1 MKTTAEH
8 PLRRH
13 LPGRRT
19 ARGVSLVE
27 AMVALAVMAFGM
39 LALVG
44 VQATL
49 RLNTDLAKQRSE
61 ATQIATEEVERMRRY
76 AALLP
81 VNGEPG
87 VSWTELLGR
96 TVEAYQPPESIGN
109 TSYRVERMVNT
120 DAATQQKVFQV
131 AVSWTDR
138 TGTAQRVVLD
148 GAVLGAA
155 PELSALLSV
164 PVRPSAVSQVNGR
177 DVTAPVDRITD
188 VDATTSRFLPPG
200 TSTVAWLFN
209 RTTGDLQACT
219 WDGTSTSNC
228 RRARLV
234 SGEVRFH
241 RTTGPGDIPVIT
253 AANAENP
260 AGTDIGQR
268 LRLGNGPNAMVMV
281 YPARLTG
288 VTSECYADNPTAAE
302 LDPAALPR
310 ITAIKYYC
318 ALLSGAT
325 AGWGGQLNARLLDA
339 TGGAPVTPSLL
350 GTGVRVC
357 RYTKA
362 SSEFTGNDDHPKTYC
377 VIASTTLRDNA
388 DCIVTRVSNNLINQN
403 FLVIP
408 GNGSCPTDTAPNLA
422 TGDLLNTNTLPHQ
435 P

>member
-13 LPGRRT
+13 LPGRR
-19 ARGVSLVE
+19 ASRGVSLVE

-49 RLNTDLAKQRSE
+49 RLNNDLAKQRSE

-76 AALLP
+76 ATLLP

-109 TSYRVERMVNT
+109 TSYRVERTVTT

-138 TGTAQRVVLD
+138 TGTVQRVALD
-148 GAVLGAA
+148 GAIWGAA

-177 DVTAPVDRITD
+177 EVTVPIDRITD

-219 WDGTSTSNC
+219 WDGASTSNC

-241 RTTGPGDIPVIT
+241 RTTGPADTPVIT

-260 AGTDIGQR
+260 AGTEIGQR
-268 LRLGNGPNAMVMV
+268 LRLGNGPTAMVLAL
-281 YPARLTG
+281 PLRLVG
-288 VTSECYADNPTAAE
+288 PTSECYADNPTSAE
-302 LDPAALPR
+302 LDPTALPR

-318 ALLSGAT
+318 AVLSGAT
-325 AGWGGQLNARLLDA
+325 AGWGGQLNVRLLDA
-339 TGGAPVTPSLL
+339 VGRVILLAEAFATFLL
-350 GTGVRVC
+350 GCYVNGLSIERNRLSDFALRFIEQAEITKRHRHIHRDGV
-357 RYTKA
+357 
-362 SSEFTGNDDHPKTYC
+362 G
-377 VIASTTLRDNA
+377 
-388 DCIVTRVSNNLINQN
+388 
-403 FLVIP
+403 
-408 GNGSCPTDTAPNLA
+408 
-422 TGDLLNTNTLPHQ
+422 
-435 P
+435 